1 MLLNDGKIK
10 DVWKANMVSKI
21 KNQWIDDVWEERMMK
36 KVELLTKINSSE
48 EVRKAT
54 MIDKLVIS
62 D

>member
-10 DVWKANMVSKI
+10 DVWKAGMVSKI
-21 KNQWIDDVWEERMMK
+21 ENQWIDDVWEERMMK

>member
-1 MLLNDGKIK
+1 
-10 DVWKANMVSKI
+10 
-21 KNQWIDDVWEERMMK
+21 MMK